1 MSPRTPPGQTRG
13 RVLDFMRQR
22 LLDGDPP
29 TVREVQEAF
38 GFRAVQ
44 TAREHLETLVS
55 EGSLAKVK
63 EGRSRGYRL
72 PPGEAVVSSV
82 RIPILGRVQAGALTT
97 ALEEPEGFLD
107 VPALFSSGSE
117 RFALRVR
124 GDSMID
130 AGILEGDL
138 VVVRRQST
146 ADPGEMVVAMVGD
159 EATVKVLKT
168 RRGRVELHPANEA
181 YSPIVPPPDELS
193 ILGKVIEVRRYL
205 EGGGPLAPS
214 TPVTT
219 SGSTRKGSAR
229 GRRSASDRSS
239 S

>member
-22 LLDGDPP
+22 LLAGDPP

-55 EGSLAKVK
+55 EGSLTKVQQ
-63 EGRSRGYRL
+63 EGQARSYRL
-72 PPGEAVVSSV
+72 PPGEVSPSA

-97 ALEEPEGFLD
+97 ALEEPEGFLE
-107 VPALFSSGSE
+107 VPATSKSERE

-130 AGILEGDL
+130 AGILEDDL
-138 VVVRRQST
+138 VIVRRQST
-146 ADPGEMVVAMVGD
+146 AEPGELVVAIVGD
-159 EATVKVLKT
+159 EATVKVLRR

-181 YSPIVPPPDELS
+181 YAPIIPPPDELS

-205 EGGGPLAPS
+205 EDGAPS
-214 TPVTT
+214 L
-219 SGSTRKGSAR
+219 RDAR
-229 GRRSASDRSS
+229 GRRGGARSS
-239 S
+239 RT